1 MPAHHSLEAYLDAYI
16 EAAGIRDA
24 GKVPLFRSAAGH
36 TGMLT
41 EKPMN
46 RIDAWR
52 MIQRRA
58 AQLGLRGQNWLS
70 HLPCYRDF
78 AYIEAGGTLENAQA
92 MAAHCPPIN
101 GRMAKALRYLGFDF
115 RGG

>member
-58 AQLGLRGQNWLS
+58 AQLGLRVKIGCHTFRATGISLHRSRWHAGKRSGDGGALS
-70 HLPCYRDF
+70 PDQRPD
-78 AYIEAGGTLENAQA
+78 GKG
-92 MAAHCPPIN
+92 AALS
-101 GRMAKALRYLGFDF
+101 RL
-115 RGG
+115 